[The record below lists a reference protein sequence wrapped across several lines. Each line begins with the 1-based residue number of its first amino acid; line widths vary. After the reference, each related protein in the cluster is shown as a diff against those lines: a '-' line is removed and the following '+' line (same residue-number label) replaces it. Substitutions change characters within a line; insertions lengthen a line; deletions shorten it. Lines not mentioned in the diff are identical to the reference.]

1 MGYSESDTRSKIIDP
16 KIKQSGWQENSI
28 IREYHFTD
36 GRKLI
41 GNKRGKRYFVD
52 YLLTF
57 KNTNLAIIEAKAE
70 DKDPLDGLQQSIN
83 YAEKL
88 KIGKQFIADG
98 LAGNPLPLSIA

>member
-1 MGYSESDTRSKIIDP
+1 MIGNWIQMGYSESDTRSKIIDP

-57 KNTNLAIIEAKAE
+57 KNTNLAIIEAK
-70 DKDPLDGLQQSIN
+70 Q
-83 YAEKL
+83 
-88 KIGKQFIADG
+88 KIKTHWMAY
-98 LAGNPLPLSIA
+98 NNLSIMPKNSK